1 MEAAVYVR
9 VSTEEQ
15 ATFGVSV
22 DAQIER
28 AENYL
33 KSQGLKCS
41 QVYREEGVSAA
52 KPLEDRPA
60 GALMLERV
68 REGKV
73 KRIVAMKLDR
83 LFRSAED
90 ALRMTR
96 EWDKQG
102 VALHLM
108 DAGGQAMDT
117 SSAMGRMLLS
127 VLAIVAEMERNLI
140 AERTAMAMAF
150 MRKRGIVYGH
160 TPYGSQRTGDGISRT
175 MQQDGR
181 TQILSGESGTEL
193 VDDPMERMVL
203 GQMQA
208 ARSEGMSL
216 RAIADLLNR
225 ERVPCKRGGVKW
237 YASTVGYILASQPV
251 W

>member
-9 VSTEEQ
+9 VSTQEQ

-22 DAQIER
+22 EAQIER

-33 KSQGLKCS
+33 KSQGLTCS
-41 QVYREEGVSAA
+41 QVYREEGASAA

-90 ALRMTR
+90 ALHMTR
-96 EWDKQG
+96 EWDRQA

-108 DAGGQAMDT
+108 DAGGQPMDT

-127 VLAIVAEMERNLI
+127 VLAIVAEMERTLI

-150 MRKRGIVYGH
+150 MRKRGIVYVNGRRARDRH
-160 TPYGSQRTGDGISRT
+160 EDSQRTLGGSLPSRF
-175 MQQDGR
+175 
-181 TQILSGESGTEL
+181 
-193 VDDPMERMVL
+193 
-203 GQMQA
+203 
-208 ARSEGMSL
+208 
-216 RAIADLLNR
+216 
-225 ERVPCKRGGVKW
+225 
-237 YASTVGYILASQPV
+237 
-251 W
+251 